1 VYRNRAG
8 ATIAAKQI
16 RVIAVSAV
24 GALQPSLLTW
34 AVHTPRSPA
43 SETGFCPINASI
55 ALDTQVEHR
64 RCLRC
69 FRPRALCFC
78 DRIAA
83 VDNRTM
89 IWILQH
95 RRERFHPFNTA
106 RIVAQSLQRCRL
118 IVDHNAAL
126 NSRFNG
132 CQLSPRAGLLY
143 PGDDSTLLTQV
154 APGDLPDQLV
164 ILDGTWHHA
173 KTLFREIPKLQSLP
187 RYRLEPSSPG
197 NYRIR
202 REPNAHALS
211 TLEATVAAL
220 RAIEP
225 ETRSLDDLVGA
236 FEKMVDDQLTRTST
250 NWRSNSRRT
259 VGARNIPR
267 ALIGDLRGIVVAY
280 GEREK
285 GQLQSDRSAS
295 KPSPLPVVWHAK
307 RLVTGETFE
316 CAIRSPSLEDDQFLQ
331 YLQLSRSILDVA
343 VSPSA
348 FRRRWRAF
356 VRPGDSVAVYHAST
370 AALLDAVEAN
380 FCPHL
385 ILKSIKLDQ
394 QTSQGSLDHV
404 LESKAIGPRLSGASR
419 AADRLAKAIA
429 FVEYLN
435 AIAAPKTDHDD
446 ATSRPYQD

>member
-1 VYRNRAG
+1 
-8 ATIAAKQI
+8 
-16 RVIAVSAV
+16 
-24 GALQPSLLTW
+24 
-34 AVHTPRSPA
+34 
-43 SETGFCPINASI
+43 
-55 ALDTQVEHR
+55 LDTDVEKR
-64 RCLRC
+64 RCFGC
-69 FRPRALCFC
+69 FRPLALCFC
-78 DRIAA
+78 DRITQ

-106 RIVAQSLQRCRL
+106 RIVARSLQRCRL

-126 NSRFNG
+126 NSRFND
-132 CQLSPRAGLLY
+132 CQLSPRTGLLY
-143 PGDDSTLLTQV
+143 PGVDSALLTQV
-154 APGDLPDQLV
+154 DPGDLPDHLV

-173 KTLFREIPKLQSLP
+173 KTLFREIPKLRTLP

-225 ETRSLDDLVGA
+225 ETRSLDGLVGA
-236 FEKMVDDQLTRTST
+236 FEQMVDDQLTRTFT
-250 NWRSNSRRT
+250 NRRSNSRRT

-267 ALIGDLRGIVVAY
+267 ALIGDLSRIVVAY

-295 KPSPLPVVWHAK
+295 KPKPKPLPVVWHAR

-316 CAIRSPSLEDDQFLQ
+316 CAIRSPSLQDDPFLQ
-331 YLQLSRSILDVA
+331 HLRLSPAILDA
-343 VSPSA
+343 AISPVE
-348 FRRRWRAF
+348 FRDRWRAF
-356 VRPGDSVAVYHAST
+356 VRPSDSVVVYHAST
-370 AALLDAVEAN
+370 AALLDAVQAN
-380 FCPHL
+380 FCPQL

-394 QTSQGSLDHV
+394 RTSQLSLDRV
-404 LESKAIGPRLSGASR
+404 LESKAIGPTWSGTSR

-435 AIAAPKTDHDD
+435 RIAAPATDEDD
-446 ATSRPYQD
+446 ATSRPDHD